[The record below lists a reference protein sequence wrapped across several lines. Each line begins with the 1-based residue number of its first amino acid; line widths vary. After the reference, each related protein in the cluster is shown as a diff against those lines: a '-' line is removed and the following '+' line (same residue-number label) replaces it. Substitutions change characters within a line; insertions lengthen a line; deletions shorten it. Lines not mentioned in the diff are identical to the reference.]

1 MNLLDQIPLVTR
13 RIVREGA
20 GVGVELS
27 RTYAASEVDLW
38 DALTDPARLENWFE
52 TVSGTLKEGGRFR
65 LADSG
70 VAGTVTTCTPERLL
84 RLTWEDNDNLS
95 TVEVTLSPAD
105 PGTRLTLT
113 HLAPADEH
121 WETYGPAAGGIGWD
135 SSLVALAFHMA
146 MDTDAQE
153 GEEETFIREVAQLW
167 AEALADAE
175 GDPAAAQ
182 IQAERTIAFYL
193 GE

>member
-13 RIVREGA
+13 RVVREGA

-27 RTYAASEVDLW
+27 RAYPASEVDLW

-52 TVSGTLKEGGRFR
+52 TVSGALSEGGHFR

-70 VAGTVTTCTPERLL
+70 VSGTITTCTPERLL

-95 TVEVTLSPAD
+95 TVEITLSPAD

-121 WETYGPAAGGIGWD
+121 WAAYGPAAGGIGWD
-135 SSLVALAFHMA
+135 SALVALAFHMA

-153 GEEETFIREVAQLW
+153 GEEEAFIREVAHLW
-167 AEALADAE
+167 ARALADAE
-175 GDPAAAQ
+175 GDSTAARAQ
-182 IQAERTIAFYL
+182 ADRTIAFYL

>member
-13 RIVREGA
+13 RVVREGA
-20 GVGVELS
+20 GLGVELS
-27 RTYAASEVDLW
+27 RTYPASEVDLW

-52 TVSGTLKEGGRFR
+52 TVSGTLREGGRFR

-70 VAGTVTTCTPERLL
+70 VAGAITTCTPEQILC
-84 RLTWEDNDNLS
+84 LTWEDNDNLS
-95 TVEVTLSPAD
+95 TVEITLSPAD

-113 HLAPADEH
+113 HLAPTDEH
-121 WETYGPAAGGIGWD
+121 WELYGPAAGGIGWD
-135 SSLVALAFHMA
+135 SSLVAMAFHLA

-153 GEEETFIREVAQLW
+153 GEEEDFIREVAHLW
-167 AEALADAE
+167 AEALIEAG
-175 GDPAAAQ
+175 GDPDAARAQ
-182 IQAERTIAFYL
+182 ADRTIAFYL

>member
-13 RIVREGA
+13 RVVREGA

-52 TVSGTLKEGGRFR
+52 TVSGTLSEGGRFR

-70 VAGTVTTCTPERLL
+70 VTGTITTCTPEQLL
-84 RLTWEDNDNLS
+84 RLTWEDNDTLS

-105 PGTRLTLT
+105 PGTRLSIT
-113 HLAPADEH
+113 HLAPADGH

-153 GEEETFIREVAQLW
+153 GEEETFIREVAAAW
-167 AEALADAE
+167 AQALVDAA
-175 GDPAAAQ
+175 GDPVAARA
-182 IQAERTIAFYL
+182 QAERTIAFYL

>member
-13 RIVREGA
+13 RVVREGA

-27 RTYAASEVDLW
+27 RTYTASEVDLW

-52 TVSGTLKEGGRFR
+52 TVSGTLREGGRFR

-95 TVEVTLSPAD
+95 TVEVLLSPAD
-105 PGTRLTLT
+105 PGTRLTLK

-153 GEEETFIREVAQLW
+153 GEEEIFIREVAQLW

-182 IQAERTIAFYL
+182 TQAERTIAFYL